1 MISPYVL
8 ERRPAPR
15 TLRVAC
21 VDDDTLIREGL
32 RRLLPGFE
40 VVGAFAS
47 VEAFLA
53 SGLAVDVLLLDLH
66 LRDAPDV
73 ADLTEPDTPWRPP
86 VLHGSAGVRAAAEA
100 GHRVLIYTNER
111 RRLVL
116 AGCLAAGASGIVH
129 KSEPLDALLD
139 AARRVA
145 RGQVVVTT
153 ALIGLAEVVER
164 RGGLP
169 NLSPRQLDV
178 LRGRSRGE
186 TFKSIAAR
194 LSISPKTAEEYMG
207 EVTRR
212 FSAYLREHSPAD
224 LERHLGVGEGDL
236 LDRG

>member
-1 MISPYVL
+1 MNRPSHVL

-47 VEAFLA
+47 VEAFLTA
-53 SGLAVDVLLLDLH
+53 RLDVDVLLLDLH
-66 LRDAPDV
+66 LHDPSDLPRRTDPGRTV
-73 ADLTEPDTPWRPP
+73 ALN
-86 VLHGSAGVRAAAEA
+86 GSAGVKAATAA

-116 AGCLAAGASGIVH
+116 AGCLAAGARGIVH

-139 AARRVA
+139 AARRVS
-145 RGQVVVTT
+145 REQIVVTT

-178 LRGRSRGE
+178 LRGRARGE
-186 TFKSIAAR
+186 AYKSIAAR
-194 LSISPKTAEEYMG
+194 LSISSKTAEEYMS
-207 EVTRR
+207 EVTKR
-212 FSAYLREHSPAD
+212 FSAYLCDHSAAD

-236 LDRG
+236 LDGR